1 MNRVEINHFN
11 MYQSV
16 DKFFT
21 DNQSLISTN
30 PAIVAAVNK
39 LKTNIGSINSQSELQ
54 AVTTK
59 ADTVIKADSKK
70 SIIDN
75 ILKVTAG
82 MAAHAAA
89 TADTRLKM
97 TADISRSELK
107 IMRDTEL
114 LIKTHAIYN
123 AAQSIAAELAI
134 WGVKQSDIDAL
145 NTIANQYSEQSPGIR
160 NIKAKTIQATA
171 NIKAIFDETNSL
183 IKTTIDPMMLPF
195 KNLNPTFHGEY
206 RNARAIIKL
215 GGGHTTAPADT
226 KPVE

>member
-1 MNRVEINHFN
+1 MNHFN
-11 MYQSV
+11 MFQSV

-59 ADTVIKADSKK
+59 ADTAIKANSKK

-75 ILKVTAG
+75 MLKVTAA
-82 MAAHAAA
+82 MAAHAAT

-97 TADISRSELK
+97 TANVTQSELK
-107 IMRDTEL
+107 VMRDADL
-114 LIKTHAIYN
+114 LIKTHAIHN
-123 AAQSIAAELAI
+123 AALSIAAELAI
-134 WGVKQSDIDAL
+134 WGITQSDIDAL
-145 NTIANQYSEQSPGIR
+145 NTIANQYSEQSPEIR

-171 NIKAIFDETNSL
+171 NLKAIFDETNSL

-195 KNLNPTFHGEY
+195 KNINSSFHGEY
-206 RNARAIIKL
+206 LNARAIIKL
-215 GGGHTTAPADT
+215 GGGHSTTAADT
-226 KPVE
+226 KPTE